1 MQDSGKIT
9 MAQQRACEH
18 SGVSGRP
25 ERTRIDVTTNLAL
38 AVTRQQADQQ
48 GVPMS
53 QIMSDVLREAIKSMG
68 VRIS

>member
-1 MQDSGKIT
+1 
-9 MAQQRACEH
+9 MAQQRTREH

-25 ERTRIDVTTNLAL
+25 ERTRIDVATNLAL

-53 QIMSDVLREAIKSMG
+53 QIMSDVLREAIKSLG